1 LCWIGPA
8 AALLGAC
15 DGGGGGGGTG
25 PLPISASV
33 SLGPTEYTLLRGSA
47 IGGRVQFPAA
57 DANGAQYLVVAQ
69 FATGVHDIE
78 ASVQLTS
85 GGAPSARVVAGS
97 PEFSLAQLPAGP
109 AERFH
114 ELLRRKERELRR
126 LPVAAAPAPR
136 APAPPPAVGSQR
148 TFKVCNNLQC
158 STLANV
164 PATAMYVG
172 SHAAIFL
179 DDSVPPGGF
188 TQADL
193 DDMGAVFDG
202 KLYPIDVAAFG
213 AESDIDANGVVI
225 ILLTRKIN
233 ALVPRPE
240 CETSFVTGYFFG
252 ADLAP
257 GIAPSYNNGEVF
269 YGFVPDPEAQVACA
283 YSRDMVRA
291 LLPVTFAH
299 EFQHMISFN
308 QHFLVRNG
316 DAEVLWLNEALSHL
330 AEELV
335 GLHYDSLGQ
344 TTTARP
350 YLRGNFYNAFQYLKN
365 PNATVMVSDS
375 PPGSLASRGGGW
387 LFARY
392 LADRFGMTAIGRLV
406 ATNRVGAANVAAAT
420 GTDFSDLLGHW
431 ALAVYVTDLP
441 DFAAPAALRFTTWSF
456 REEFAALNAQSPS
469 IFTRPYPLVPAS
481 GNPSATVSGMVMSG
495 SGVYA
500 VLTQPGS
507 AVAFELS
514 FRTASGGAL
523 PANAAGQLA
532 IVRIR

>member
-1 LCWIGPA
+1 MA
-8 AALLGAC
+8 VLLVAC
-15 DGGGGGGGTG
+15 DGGGRGGTG

-33 SLGPTEYTLLRGSA
+33 SLGPTEFALLRGSA
-47 IGGRVQFPAA
+47 ISGRVQFPAA
-57 DANGAQYLVVAQ
+57 DASGAQYLVVAQ
-69 FATGVHDIE
+69 FATAVHDVE

-85 GGAPSARVVAGS
+85 GAAPTASVVAGS
-97 PEFSLAQLPAGP
+97 PAFSLAQLPTGA

-114 ELLRRKERELRR
+114 EMLRRRERDLR
-126 LPVAAAPAPR
+126 R
-136 APAPPPAVGSQR
+136 APAESRQAPPAPAAPPVVGSQR
-148 TFKVCNNLQC
+148 TFKVCGNLQC

-179 DDSVPPGGF
+179 DDSVPPDGF

-193 DDMGAVFDG
+193 DDMGAVFDAT
-202 KLYPIDVAAFG
+202 LYPIDVAAFG

-225 ILLTRKIN
+225 ILLTRKVN
-233 ALVPRPE
+233 ALVPKPE
-240 CETSFVTGYFFG
+240 CATSFVTGYFFG

-269 YGFVPDPEAQVACA
+269 YGFVPDPTGQVACDF
-283 YSRDMVRA
+283 SRDLVRA
-291 LLPVTFAH
+291 LLPVTFVH

-344 TTTARP
+344 TATAQP
-350 YLRGNFYNAFQYLKN
+350 YLRGNFYNAFQYLRD

-392 LADRFGMTAIGRLV
+392 LADRFGPTAIRSMV
-406 ATNRVGAANVAAAT
+406 TTNRVGAANVAFVT
-420 GTDFSDLLGHW
+420 GTDFSDLLGRW

-441 DFAAPAALRFTTWSF
+441 SFTAPDTLRYETWSF
-456 REEFAALNAQSPS
+456 REAFAALNAQTPS
-469 IFTRPYPLVPAS
+469 VFTRPYPLVPAS
-481 GNPSATVSGMVMSG
+481 GNPSATVSGVVMSG

-500 VLTQPGS
+500 VLTQPSGG
-507 AVAFELS
+507 VAFDLS

-523 PANAAGQLA
+523 PSNAAGQLA